1 MDSNLYVFCLL
12 SFWKCWGKV
21 QILCQRDDENS
32 FFSNQQKCWWWW
44 TRFSRSLTQ
53 AALKVALVTLSRPL
67 WGGLRISF
75 QPESKFHHK
84 DWILLQRES
93 ACSCKHLTETSS
105 FFTQPILWAIASSWA
120 ESKSQEMTGGS
131 VRPSLLNFCIKISAL
146 EKCLRPYHLEYTSSR
161 PITEVKQGWDL
172 LVLGW
177 VTAWEYRLL

>member
-1 MDSNLYVFCLL
+1 MDSNLYAFCLL
-12 SFWKCWGKV
+12 SFWMCWGKV
-21 QILCQRDDENS
+21 RILCQRDDEKS
-32 FFSNQQKCWWWW
+32 LLSNQQKCWWWW

-75 QPESKFHHK
+75 QPKGNFHRK
-84 DWILLQRES
+84 DWTLLQQES
-93 ACSCKHLTETSS
+93 ACSCKHILETV
-105 FFTQPILWAIASSWA
+105 FTQPIASSWA
-120 ESKSQEMTGGS
+120 ESKSQETTGGS
-131 VRPSLLNFCIKISAL
+131 VRPSLLDFWIKISAL
-146 EKCLRPYHLEYTSSR
+146 ERCLRPYHLEYTSSR